1 LAVAERGLVDGTLR
15 YGGYPMTVT
24 AVDALSLWT
33 DVLANP
39 EEERRAAL
47 RAVLAADVVSVTP
60 LGRAEG
66 AEAVSAGLGQSP
78 LSGLFASGTWGEV
91 ADQGGSASVTCTFGP
106 GAPLGGVTITA
117 TTAGGQLSKVE
128 TTMIPAPPPEPVPV
142 DLSGDI
148 ASAINGALANGTPVI
163 VAYVDSDGQPQL
175 SLRGTAQVLNEKQLA
190 MWSRSATG
198 GLPTSVADRPPITAF
213 YRDPAKRVT
222 YQLQGRARVEPD
234 ESLRRQIFDHSP
246 EVEQNFDPELKGAA
260 IVVDVTRVEGRDQ
273 RGAFVMSASA
283 G

>member
-1 LAVAERGLVDGTLR
+1 
-15 YGGYPMTVT
+15 MTMT

-33 DVLANP
+33 DVLAHP
-39 EEERRAAL
+39 EEERLAAL
-47 RAVLAADVVSVTP
+47 RAVLAPDVVSVTP

-66 AEAVSAGLGQSP
+66 LEAVAAGLGQSP
-78 LSGLFASGTWGEV
+78 LAGLFAAGTWGDV
-91 ADQGGSASVTCTFGP
+91 ADQDGSATVTCTFQP

-117 TTAGGQLSKVE
+117 TTVEGQLSKVE

-148 ASAINGALANGTPVI
+148 AGALNGALANGTPVI
-163 VAYVDSDGQPQL
+163 VAYVDGEGQPQL
-175 SLRGTAQVLNEKQLA
+175 SLRGTFQVLNDQQLA

-198 GLPTSVADRPPITAF
+198 GLPTSIAERPRITAF
-213 YRDPAKRVT
+213 YRDPTQRVT
-222 YQLQGRARVEPD
+222 YQFQGLARVEPD
-234 ESLRRQIFDHSP
+234 ESVRRRIFDNSP

-260 IVVDVTRVEGRDQ
+260 IVVDVTRVEGRDR
-273 RGAFVMSASA
+273 RGAFVMSSSA